1 MDKRHF
7 YNQRQFFGRLPR
19 GFTLLASNLVAASFV
34 FSGLFCWTGCGDSSI
49 ADYQEFDDLYPVTGQ
64 IDFKGQ
70 AIPGAAVNLYPVGVA
85 VTPTTVPVASGVVDA
100 SGRFETFTY
109 RQAGKGRGVAKGEYE
124 VSVSWSRPLPDG
136 GADDVTE
143 GLPAKYVNPKTS
155 GIKITVTEGENT
167 VPPLSL
173 H

>member
-1 MDKRHF
+1 MSLYRS
-7 YNQRQFFGRLPR
+7 FGRMSLIEQREEAAHLR
-19 GFTLLASNLVAASFV
+19 GLVLGATFLV
-34 FSGLFCWTGCGDSSI
+34 GLFCWTGCGDTRI

-64 IDFKGQ
+64 IDFKGE
-70 AIPGAAVNLYPVGVA
+70 AIQGAAINLYPVGV
-85 VTPTTVPVASGVVDA
+85 VLTPTTSPAASGVVDE
-100 SGRFETFTY
+100 SGRFEIFTY

-124 VSVSWSRPLPDG
+124 VSVSWSRPIPGG

-143 GLPAKYVNPKTS
+143 KLPAKYVNPKTS